1 MDVSKFDYEI
11 DPEVEEQVSMD
22 SSKEESRES
31 TRYEDDLEEIDDYVI
46 KPKTKKKIKPFHYEE
61 DYERPPKRET
71 YYIVY
76 NNVEFSILAKKLGF
90 SDEYKQIVLDNNGT
104 FYNFEDEFYDSRD
117 AEKVVSILKE
127 KFSDNDWFISML
139 SKAIEGMFNE
149 NTFYDDSTFDLIKKR
164 FFMLDDET
172 LYEAIIYLANK

>member
-11 DPEVEEQVSMD
+11 DPEVEEHVSID
-22 SSKEESRES
+22 SSKEESRGNS
-31 TRYEDDLEEIDDYVI
+31 RYEDDLEEVDDYVT
-46 KPKTKKKIKPFHYEE
+46 KTKGKKKIKSLYYRE
-61 DYERPPKRET
+61 DYERSPKNET

-76 NNVEFSILAKKLGF
+76 NNVEFSILAKKIGF
-90 SDEYKQIVLDNNGT
+90 TDKYKQIVLDNNGT

-117 AEKVVSILKE
+117 AERVVAILKE
-127 KFSDNDWFISML
+127 KFSDNDWFISVL
-139 SKAIEGMFNE
+139 SKVIEGMFNE
-149 NTFYDDSTFDLIKKR
+149 NTYYDDSMFDLIKKR